1 MCGILKPGA
10 GTARSSRLSS
20 FFPFAGKMSRVPLE
34 VDVNGEELFVVDDKV
49 LLLLLPSCLLVLASF
64 KTCLLFFLLRFRHG
78 PRPLLVSEL

>member
-1 MCGILKPGA
+1 VGSLSQ
-10 GTARSSRLSS
+10 ARARPEAAASPL
-20 FFPFAGKMSRVPLE
+20 FFPFAGKMNRVPLE
-34 VDVNGEELFVVDDKV
+34 VEVNGEELFVVDDKV